1 MSRNHTV
8 ARNGAK
14 NKLDRK
20 KLNFEL
26 TWSHRRRRRDAASM
40 ASTRPRVDGVETSR
54 CDAVGAVAA
63 SNKAKRNH
71 PLENIE
77 KQTTHVIVE
86 MDTGRV
92 DGVVGRERAAESLG
106 AC

>member
-1 MSRNHTV
+1 MRLRPQT
-8 ARNGAK
+8 
-14 NKLDRK
+14 KL
-20 KLNFEL
+20 
-26 TWSHRRRRRDAASM
+26 
-40 ASTRPRVDGVETSR
+40 
-54 CDAVGAVAA
+54 
-63 SNKAKRNH
+63 KRNH

-106 AC
+106 ACWTILLRENLTD